1 MLNNIDNALLD
12 DLKLINQYTR
22 RELSLDEV
30 YIFNIILCDNEV
42 DRDYEAFSLNSLNK
56 LAELFLGKTGIFDHN
71 PKGSN
76 QTARIFDTQVITD
89 NSKVTK
95 YGQAYSYIKAKAY
108 MIKSDKNKDLI
119 LDIDAGIKK
128 EVSVGCS
135 VKDKIC
141 SICGTNLKNDFCE
154 HNLGEYYDGKLC
166 FVILDNPTDAYE
178 WSFVAVPAQINAGVT
193 KSFSNDFS
201 DIDTILKTSKNSI
214 TLSRKEID
222 IVVNK
227 LNEYKKLAL
236 NGEIYKNE
244 IKKDIISSLYLNDMN
259 LDSKIFSDICDKLSI
274 DELKELKKFFEKQVV
289 EKNLISNSQLVNKK
303 ESNNNKNFDF
313 KI

>member
-30 YIFNIILCDNEV
+30 YIFNVILCDNEV

-154 HNLGEYYDGKLC
+154 HNLGEYYNGKLC

>member
-1 MLNNIDNALLD
+1 MLNNIDNDLLD

-30 YIFNIILCDNEV
+30 YIFNVILCDNEV

-244 IKKDIISSLYLNDMN
+244 IKKDIISSLYLSDMN
-259 LDSKIFSDICDKLSI
+259 LDSKIFSNICDKLSI

>member
-1 MLNNIDNALLD
+1 MNNIDNTLLD
-12 DLKLINQYTR
+12 DLKLINRYTR

-30 YIFNIILCDNEV
+30 YIFNVILCDNEV

-89 NSKVTK
+89 NSKFTK

-141 SICGTNLKNDFCE
+141 SICGTNLKNDFCD
-154 HNLGEYYDGKLC
+154 HNLGEYYNNKLC
-166 FVILDNPTDAYE
+166 FAILDNPTDAYE

-193 KSFSNDFS
+193 KSFNNDFY
-201 DIDTILKTSKNSI
+201 DLDNILKTSKKSI

-222 IVVNK
+222 LVVNK

-244 IKKDIISSLYLNDMN
+244 IKKDIISSLYLSDINF
-259 LDSKIFSDICDKLSI
+259 DSKIFSDICDKLSV

-289 EKNLISNSQLVNKK
+289 EKNLINNSQLVEKK
-303 ESNNNKNFDF
+303 ENNNNKNFDF